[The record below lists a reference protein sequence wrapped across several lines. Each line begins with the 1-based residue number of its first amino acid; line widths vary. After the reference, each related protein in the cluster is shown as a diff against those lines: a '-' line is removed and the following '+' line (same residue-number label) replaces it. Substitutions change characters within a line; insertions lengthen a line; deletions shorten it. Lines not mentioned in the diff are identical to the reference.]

1 MVSPISLT
9 GAWRFKAHCDAILLI
24 VRDERVA
31 RAWKHTRGL
40 GSDPSRP
47 VLVNRGIV

>member
-1 MVSPISLT
+1 MAP
-9 GAWRFKAHCDAILLI
+9 GADSCLIRRLGHDHAIV

-31 RAWKHTRGL
+31 RAWKHTPGL

-47 VLVNRGIV
+47 VLVNHGIV